1 MINLVVLQ
9 GRLTSDVEL
18 KTTQNGKSV
27 CSFTIANDVGY
38 GDNKKTSF
46 INVIAWRNT
55 AEFVSKYFKKGSPIS
70 IEGSIQ
76 TRNYEDKNG
85 NKRTA
90 FEVVANNVHF
100 GESKKSEDSGEA
112 NSKQKNDPLNEFKNS
127 LDNAIDDDCSF

>member
-70 IEGSIQ
+70 IEGSLH
-76 TRNYEDKNG
+76 TRNYEDKTG

-127 LDNAIDDDCSF
+127 LDNAIDDDCAF